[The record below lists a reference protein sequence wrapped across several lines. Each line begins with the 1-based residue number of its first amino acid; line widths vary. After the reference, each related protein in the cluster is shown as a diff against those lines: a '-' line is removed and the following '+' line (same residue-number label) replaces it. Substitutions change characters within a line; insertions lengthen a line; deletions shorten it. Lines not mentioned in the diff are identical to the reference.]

1 MDDLAE
7 DRDDEEKD
15 VSLAAWVKSVQERAT
30 TIDPRMQKNKRIQIA
45 AGDSVRLHLYR
56 PGHGVLIGMLLAAGL
71 YGLHQ
76 ASAINERVKNLYTQE
91 LVPLETVDDMKASF
105 YRVRDRVG
113 RHLMEPERQAVH
125 EAKIREQLERLRRNE
140 AKYRESRLSEE
151 ELRLL
156 DAYAEA
162 WKRYLELIDNEVLPL
177 SRAGKVEEAEKVL
190 YGPALQAFRAARE
203 AINALADYQ
212 VRRAKRRFD
221 NAQAAYA
228 EMRSLT
234 LFLIVAGLVV
244 AGGLGWHLARS
255 IRRPL
260 LEVRQVLRRLDQ
272 GDLTGQVSYRSA
284 DELGQMAND
293 LNNAIATQRELVAGI
308 LQTVEQIAAAGETM
322 SAVTGRTRETVQGQ
336 QRETEQLATAMN
348 EMTATVQEVARNIAQ
363 TAESAHEAN
372 RQTGEGS
379 EVVQQAVARINELA
393 EQIEASARK
402 IESLEKHSET
412 IGSVVEVIRG
422 VAEQTNLLALNAAIE
437 AARAGDQGRGFA
449 VVADEVR
456 TLAGRTQESTEEI
469 QGMVEQLQAVAR
481 EAVEVMRQSQALS
494 GSAVDYA
501 ARSGEALKAIAE
513 AVGRI
518 TDMSGQIATAAEEQ
532 SAVAEEINRNVV
544 RINDMASQTARGA
557 EETARAS
564 EELAQMAGNL
574 KGLVARFQV

>member
-1 MDDLAE
+1 MAKIRRF
-7 DRDDEEKD
+7 RDWPVGMK
-15 VSLAAWVKSVQERAT
+15 LGSV
-30 TIDPRMQKNKRIQIA
+30 
-45 AGDSVRLHLYR
+45 L
-56 PGHGVLIGMLLAAGL
+56 GVLIAMLLASGL

-76 ASAINERVKNLYTQE
+76 ASAINERVRNLYTQE

-125 EAKIREQLERLRRNE
+125 EARIREQLERLKRNE
-140 AKYRESRLSEE
+140 AKYRQSRLSDEE
-151 ELRLL
+151 RRLM
-156 DAYAEA
+156 DAYAAA
-162 WKRYLELIDNEVLPL
+162 WKRYLALIEGKVLPL
-177 SRAGKVEEAEKVL
+177 SRAGKVEEAERVL
-190 YGPALQAFRAARE
+190 YGPALQAFREARE
-203 AINALADYQ
+203 AINELADYQ

-234 LFLIVAGLVV
+234 VTLIVAGLLV
-244 AGGLGWHLARS
+244 AAALGWQLVRS

-260 LEVRQVLRRLDQ
+260 LEVRQVLGRLDQ
-272 GDLTGQVSYRSA
+272 GDLTGMVSYRSE

-293 LNNAIATQRELVAGI
+293 LNNAIAAQRQLVSSI
-308 LQTVEQIAAAGETM
+308 LQTVEQVAAAGEEM
-322 SAVTGRTRETVQGQ
+322 SAVTGQTRKTVQDQ
-336 QRETEQLATAMN
+336 QKETEQLATAMN
-348 EMTATVQEVARNIAQ
+348 EMTSTVQEVARNIAQ
-363 TAESAHEAN
+363 TAESATEAN
-372 RQTGEGS
+372 RQTAEGS
-379 EVVQQAVARINELA
+379 AVVREAVARIDALA
-393 EQIEASARK
+393 DQLGETAHKVEA
-402 IESLEKHSET
+402 LEKHSET

-469 QGMVEQLQAVAR
+469 RSMVERLQAGAR
-481 EAVEVMRQSQALS
+481 EAVEVMVRSRELS
-494 GSAVDYA
+494 EAVVGDA
-501 ARSGEALKAIAE
+501 ARSGKALEAIAE

-518 TDMSGQIATAAEEQ
+518 TDMSSQIATAAEEQ

-544 RINDMASQTARGA
+544 HINDMAQQTARGA

-564 EELAQMAGNL
+564 EDLARMAADL
-574 KGLVARFQV
+574 KGLVSRFRV